1 MEEVKMNWLSDQ
13 NGNLLAPKT
22 LIEAVQNAK
31 GISLEELLNSS
42 SGLPEVYIGNEEPT
56 EEGIEIFID
65 TSENVEEHYTVA
77 FADTPIGTIISY
89 MGNTAPKDYLICD
102 GTEYEIVKYK
112 DLAEHIKTEF
122 GSYNYFGGDGLNTFC
137 VPDLRGEFL
146 RGTGENSRENQGSGA
161 NVGEHQDA
169 TEHKYYYLADYGK
182 QQYAKYTSNSYEPQ
196 NVGKLDSVIYQ
207 NGVYL
212 HCDDGTWVSNSSW
225 TNIPELYT
233 SKPTNTSVLYCIKY
247 EPTYYMNVTQTIS
260 LGEANELKEQNQ
272 LLKEQNQ
279 LLQQEIEALNAI
291 IDSNKTTI

>member
-1 MEEVKMNWLSDQ
+1 M
-13 NGNLLAPKT
+13 T
-22 LIEAVQNAK
+22 L
-31 GISLEELLNSS
+31 
-42 SGLPEVYIGNEEPT
+42 YINPT
-56 EEGIEIFID
+56 EDIYINVVSDITIRLWYDCSHLIVQEIGRMQTIDPVEYINTTQGIE
-65 TSENVEEHYTVA
+65 
-77 FADTPIGTIISY
+77 DTPVGHIISY
-89 MGNTAPKDYLICD
+89 MGNKAPKHYLICD
-102 GTEYEIVKYK
+102 GTEYNITEYPNLAQHFK
-112 DLAEHIKTEF
+112 DEF
-122 GSYNYFGGDGLNTFC
+122 GTYNYFGGDGLNTFC

-169 TEHKYYYLADYGK
+169 TEHKYYYLANYGK

-225 TNIPELYT
+225 TSIPELYT

-260 LGEANELKEQNQ
+260 SEEAKSIKEQN
-272 LLKEQNQ
+272 E
-279 LLQQEIEALNAI
+279 LLQEEINSLNSI
-291 IDSNKTTI
+291 LDSINRVVI